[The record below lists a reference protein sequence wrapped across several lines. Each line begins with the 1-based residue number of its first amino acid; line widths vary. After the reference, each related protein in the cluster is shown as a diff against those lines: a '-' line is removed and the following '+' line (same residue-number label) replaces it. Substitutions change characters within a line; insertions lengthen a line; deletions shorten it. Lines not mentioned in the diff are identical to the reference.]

1 MRLAGMKSVVTGG
14 ASGIG
19 AATARRFAAE
29 GAQVCILDRGVRILK
44 WLNAMTGISIPPL
57 ESRQGDHRSITSSS
71 DNAASAEQARESLS
85 MWMSDLAVKPELR
98 ECWRGVS
105 YRFQGP

>member
-29 GAQVCILDRGVRILK
+29 GAQVCILDRDVATAQAL
-44 WLNAMTGISIPPL
+44 AEEL
-57 ESRQGDHRSITSSS
+57 ELSGMKEKSSKKVLIMW
-71 DNAASAEQARESLS
+71 SLTT
-85 MWMSDLAVKPELR
+85 
-98 ECWRGVS
+98 
-105 YRFQGP
+105 